1 MSNKISSGVTR
12 NLFLRNVNDRISE
25 EGLRNDLEHIHN
37 LVIISVS
44 FRGQNAY
51 VSTNSVNNAMFARTC
66 MMSRAIYRGVQIEF
80 FEDACSAPIPRQA
93 SAVKK
98 ENVPAKLQ
106 RISSANRFNLL
117 NADESEDGSQDEHGE
132 EESTISYLPNY
143 KRSQSASWAETSVAA
158 G

>member
-1 MSNKISSGVTR
+1 
-12 NLFLRNVNDRISE
+12 
-25 EGLRNDLEHIHN
+25 
-37 LVIISVS
+37 
-44 FRGQNAY
+44 
-51 VSTNSVNNAMFARTC
+51 
-66 MMSRAIYRGVQIEF
+66 MMSRAVYRGVQIEF
-80 FEDACSAPIPRQA
+80 FEDACSAPIPRLA

-132 EESTISYLPNY
+132 DESTISYLPNY
-143 KRSQSASWAETSVAA
+143 KRSQAASWAETSVAA